1 VLPQGSAAGVWGI
14 SDIVIIDKVGNTK
27 SYNFEEYVRFD
38 IIQSDIELEEPLEI
52 EITDKVINAGNVDAI
67 KAKMSCKPCAG
78 LNYVATIYSRFGGG
92 AIVRSEGSLSA
103 DEEIVENLNTTGIL
117 DGEVNLT
124 IQLTDSE
131 DRLVAT
137 KTTAYTK
144 DVVYPKAYYTRSN
157 LQNDGSSS
165 IDDLLIDVVVESED
179 VGGTYSATAQNYN
192 SNASRT
198 SGVKQI
204 NSTDPLTFTGD
215 ISSEEFNISNLDLSS
230 LEDGYIELKLEITDP
245 NGNLGEEPY
254 IAYYLI
260 ENNSISYAGTSLSTE
275 DIKAN
280 EFVIF
285 PNPTSSFIHISFD
298 FSTAKVFDLTGREL
312 IKSTSQTIDLS
323 KLTKNIYLLRT
334 YDDSNRIIGSFK
346 LIKK

>member
-1 VLPQGSAAGVWGI
+1 
-14 SDIVIIDKVGNTK
+14 
-27 SYNFEEYVRFD
+27 
-38 IIQSDIELEEPLEI
+38 
-52 EITDKVINAGNVDAI
+52 
-67 KAKMSCKPCAG
+67 M
-78 LNYVATIYSRFGGG
+78 
-92 AIVRSEGSLSA
+92 RSEGSLSA

-124 IQLTDSE
+124 LQLTDSE

-165 IDDLLIDVVVESED
+165 IDDLLIDVVVESQD
-179 VGGTYSATAQNYN
+179 VGGTYEATAQNYN
-192 SNASRT
+192 SNASRIF
-198 SGVKQI
+198 GVKQS
-204 NSTDPLTFTGD
+204 NTTDPLKFTGD

-230 LEDGYIELKLEITDP
+230 LEDGYIEIKLEITDP

-254 IAYYLI
+254 IIYYLI
-260 ENNSISYAGTSLSTE
+260 ENNSISYAGTSLSTD
-275 DIKAN
+275 DIEAN